1 MHGRVIEID
10 CDSPSRALE
19 ILRSLDHLEEVAL
32 YGSLIHVVSDDL
44 ARHEPLIRSE
54 LEGAGIHVAHTM
66 VIPPSLEDVFIA
78 RAHD

>member
-10 CDSPSRALE
+10 CEPPGRALE
-19 ILRSLDHLEEVAL
+19 ILRQLDHLDEVAL

-44 ARHEPLIRSE
+44 AKHQPMITAA
-54 LEGAGIHVAHTM
+54 LERAGLQVHSMM

-78 RAHD
+78 RARS